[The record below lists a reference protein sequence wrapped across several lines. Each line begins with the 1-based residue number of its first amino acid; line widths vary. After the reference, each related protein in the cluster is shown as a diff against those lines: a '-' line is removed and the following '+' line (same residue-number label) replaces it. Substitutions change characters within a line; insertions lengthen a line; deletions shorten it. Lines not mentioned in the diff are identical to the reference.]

1 MPDDLTK
8 RGAQDRSR
16 VSKQPHEQAYQK
28 RKASKKQAGKAGR
41 KK

>member
-8 RGAQDRSR
+8 RGSQDRNR
-16 VSKQPHEQAYQK
+16 VSKQSHEQAYQK
-28 RKASKKQAGKAGR
+28 RKASKRGAGKASR